1 MTGKKKQ
8 VQANKVKE
16 LNESSVKEE
25 QIFKETL
32 LKEDFMEA
40 QV

>member
-1 MTGKKKQ
+1 MTSEERQ